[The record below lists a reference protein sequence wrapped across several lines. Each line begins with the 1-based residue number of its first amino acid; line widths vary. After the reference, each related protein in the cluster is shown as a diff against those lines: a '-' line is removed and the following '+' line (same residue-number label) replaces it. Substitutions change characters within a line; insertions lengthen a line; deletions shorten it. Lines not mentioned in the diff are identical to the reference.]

1 MVIVSVNGQFST
13 SIASPSSG
21 ASTMSAFRGWK
32 SIATGSREA
41 RGAERFHGLHGQKD
55 SATQLGKRSK

>member
-41 RGAERFHGLHGQKD
+41 PRTVRLERFHGQKK
-55 SATQLGKRSK
+55 SATQLGKHSK

>member
-1 MVIVSVNGQFST
+1 MVIVSVNVQFST

-41 RGAERFHGLHGQKD
+41 RGAERFHGQKD